1 MTTLLELREKAIS
14 VYSQYENYIN
24 MGAKFLV
31 VLLGLIYINSQ
42 IGYQTTLA
50 GALPTFLIALI
61 CTLIPAGMIVAV
73 YGVIILVHLYT
84 LALEAAV
91 IGAIL
96 LLVMLLVYYRF
107 TPRDSMLLLVYP
119 IFRTLGIPYALPI
132 AGGLLYSPASGA
144 TVAVGV
150 ITDSFIRFVHQN
162 ETAISSAS
170 GTDTDGM
177 VSRFQFLLD
186 GIMQNHGMIIRV
198 IAVVAAAVAVY
209 LIRRLPIRQAWII
222 ASGAGALSQLLI
234 LLIGAMIYNTDI
246 SIVGVLFGSIASFG
260 VGVVISFFLFNLDYT
275 RIENTQFEDDDYYY
289 YVKAVPKNIYARPKR
304 TVKTINTRRG
314 TRGYAEDGRGAGDRY
329 DSNGYSNGSV
339 AWEPE
344 YTGNVQEESGPDDRF
359 DDAGQDGYPQE
370 ERYGENGYAEEQEPE
385 SYSDD
390 FQDDF

>member
-1 MTTLLELREKAIS
+1 MTTLLELRERAIS
-14 VYSQYENYIN
+14 IYSQYENYIN

-31 VLLGLIYINSQ
+31 VLLGLIYLNSQ

-50 GALPTFLIALI
+50 GGLPTFLIALI
-61 CTLIPAGMIVAV
+61 CTLIPTGMIVAV
-73 YGVIILVHLYT
+73 YGVIILVHLYS

-107 TPRDSMLLLVYP
+107 TPRDSMLLLLYP
-119 IFRTLGIPYALPI
+119 IFRTIGIPYALPI

-186 GIMQNHGMIIRV
+186 GIMQNHGMIIRI
-198 IAVVAAAVAVY
+198 IAVAAAAVAVY

-222 ASGAGALSQLLI
+222 ASGIGALSQLLI
-234 LLIGAMIYNTDI
+234 LLIGAMVYNTDI
-246 SIVGVLFGSIASFG
+246 SIVGALFGSIASFG
-260 VGVVISFFLFNLDYT
+260 VGAAISFFLFNLDYT

-314 TRGYAEDGRGAGDRY
+314 TRSYAEDTREAENRY
-329 DSNGYSNGSV
+329 DSNESV
-339 AWEPE
+339 ESAGWEPE
-344 YTGNVQEESGPDDRF
+344 YVGNGQEEGSSDGRYE
-359 DDAGQDGYPQE
+359 DARQDGYPQE
-370 ERYGENGYAEEQEPE
+370 DRYTAEQSQE

>member
-50 GALPTFLIALI
+50 GGLPTFLIALI
-61 CTLIPAGMIVAV
+61 CTLIPAGMVVAV
-73 YGVIILVHLYT
+73 YGVIILIHLYS
-84 LALEAAV
+84 LALEAAA

-96 LLVMLLVYYRF
+96 LLIMLLVYYRF

-234 LLIGAMIYNTDI
+234 LLIGAMVYNTDI
-246 SIVGVLFGSIASFG
+246 SIAGALFGSIASFG
-260 VGVVISFFLFNLDYT
+260 VGAVLSFFLFNLDYT

-289 YVKAVPKNIYARPKR
+289 YVKAVPKNAYARPKR
-304 TVKTINTRRG
+304 TVKTINLRHGAREYAGNTR
-314 TRGYAEDGRGAGDRY
+314 AADDRY
-329 DSNGYSNGSV
+329 YSNGS
-339 AWEPE
+339 AGWEPE
-344 YTGNVQEESGPDDRF
+344 YTENGQEGSGPDGRYEE
-359 DDAGQDGYPQE
+359 AGRDEYPQE
-370 ERYGENGYAEEQEPE
+370 ERYGEDGYAEDQAPE

-390 FQDDF
+390 FRDDF

>member
-1 MTTLLELREKAIS
+1 MTTLLELRERAIS
-14 VYSQYENYIN
+14 VYSQYENYVN

-31 VLLGLIYINSQ
+31 VLLGLIYLNSQ

-50 GALPTFLIALI
+50 GGLPTFLIALI

-73 YGVIILVHLYT
+73 YGVIILVHLYS
-84 LALEAAV
+84 LALEAAA

-107 TPRDSMLLLVYP
+107 TPRDSMLLLLYP
-119 IFRTLGIPYALPI
+119 IFRTIGIPYALPI

-144 TVAVGV
+144 TVAVGI

-186 GIMQNHGMIIRV
+186 GIMQNHGMMIRV
-198 IAVVAAAVAVY
+198 IAVIAAAVAVY

-222 ASGAGALSQLLI
+222 ASGIGALSQLLI

-246 SIVGVLFGSIASFG
+246 SIVGVLFGSIVSFG
-260 VGVVISFFLFNLDYT
+260 VGAVISFFLFNLDYT

-304 TVKTINTRRG
+304 TVKTINIRRG
-314 TRGYAEDGRGAGDRY
+314 TQGYAEDIRGAENRY
-329 DSNGYSNGSV
+329 DSNESA

-344 YTGNVQEESGPDDRF
+344 YAGDGQEESGPDGRYE
-359 DDAGQDGYPQE
+359 DAEQNGYPQE
-370 ERYGENGYAEEQEPE
+370 ERYREDGYAEEQEPE

>member
-1 MTTLLELREKAIS
+1 MTTLLELRERAIS
-14 VYSQYENYIN
+14 VYSQYENYVN

-50 GALPTFLIALI
+50 GGLPTFLIALI

-73 YGVIILVHLYT
+73 YGVIILVHLYS
-84 LALEAAV
+84 LALEAAA

-107 TPRDSMLLLVYP
+107 TPRDSMLLLLYP
-119 IFRTLGIPYALPI
+119 IFRTIGIPYALPI

-144 TVAVGV
+144 TVAVGI

-186 GIMQNHGMIIRV
+186 GIMQNHGMMIRV

-222 ASGAGALSQLLI
+222 ASGIGALSQLLI
-234 LLIGAMIYNTDI
+234 LLVGAMIYNTDI
-246 SIVGVLFGSIASFG
+246 SIVGVLFGSIVSFG
-260 VGVVISFFLFNLDYT
+260 VGAVISFFLFNLDYT

-304 TVKTINTRRG
+304 TVKTINIRRG
-314 TRGYAEDGRGAGDRY
+314 TQGYAEDIRGAENRY
-329 DSNGYSNGSV
+329 DSNESA

-344 YTGNVQEESGPDDRF
+344 YAGDGQEESGPDGRYE
-359 DDAGQDGYPQE
+359 DAEQNGYPQE
-370 ERYGENGYAEEQEPE
+370 ERYREDGYAEEQEPE

>member
-1 MTTLLELREKAIS
+1 MTTLLELRERAIS
-14 VYSQYENYIN
+14 VYSQYENYVN

-50 GALPTFLIALI
+50 GGLPTFLIALI

-73 YGVIILVHLYT
+73 YGVIILVHLYS
-84 LALEAAV
+84 LALEAAA

-107 TPRDSMLLLVYP
+107 TPRDSMLLLLYP
-119 IFRTLGIPYALPI
+119 IFRTIGIPYALPI
-132 AGGLLYSPASGA
+132 AGGLLYSPVSGA
-144 TVAVGV
+144 TVAVGI

-186 GIMQNHGMIIRV
+186 GIMQNHGMMIRV

-222 ASGAGALSQLLI
+222 ASGIGALSQLLI
-234 LLIGAMIYNTDI
+234 LLVGAMIYNTDI
-246 SIVGVLFGSIASFG
+246 SIVGVLFGSIVSFG
-260 VGVVISFFLFNLDYT
+260 VGAVISFFLFNLDYT

-304 TVKTINTRRG
+304 TVKTINIRRG
-314 TRGYAEDGRGAGDRY
+314 TQGYAEDIRGAENRY
-329 DSNGYSNGSV
+329 DSNESA

-344 YTGNVQEESGPDDRF
+344 YAGDGQEESGPDGRYE
-359 DDAGQDGYPQE
+359 DAEQNGYPQE
-370 ERYGENGYAEEQEPE
+370 ERYREDGYAEEQEPE